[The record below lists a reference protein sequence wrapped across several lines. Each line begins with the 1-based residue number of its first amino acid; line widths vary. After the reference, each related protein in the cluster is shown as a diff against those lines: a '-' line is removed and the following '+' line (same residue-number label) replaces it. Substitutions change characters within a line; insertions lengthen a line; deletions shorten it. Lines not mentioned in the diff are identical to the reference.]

1 MIVLIEGLG
10 SISRKHISA
19 LRSIEPNVKLYA
31 LRSKPDAPLEAGVI
45 NIYDYNQLPEQP
57 DFIIISN
64 ITQKHR
70 DSIETAIK
78 LGVPIMIEKPVLPS
92 LTAADLNL
100 NERIK
105 NLGIKTYVACNL
117 RFLNVLQFLKTYLDQ
132 SKVSINE
139 VNIYCGSFFPDWRP
153 NRDYRTMYS
162 AQKGEGGG
170 VHLELIHE
178 MDYTLWLFGIPK
190 LLNFTTS
197 SRSTIDIEAAD
208 YAHYLLDYPTFIATI
223 TLNFYRREIKR
234 TIEVIFEDQTWIVD
248 LINGSIHDGL
258 GKLIYQSNQKVIE
271 TYDLQMKHMIG
282 VVKGKSD
289 SINTFNDSLEVLKL
303 SLGNV

>member
-10 SISRKHISA
+10 SISHKHIAA
-19 LRSIEPNVKLYA
+19 LRTIKPNVKIYA
-31 LRSKPDAPLEAGVI
+31 LRSNPVASLEEGVI
-45 NIYDYNQLPEQP
+45 NIYDYNQLEEKP

-70 DSIETAIK
+70 LSTEKALKI
-78 LGVPIMIEKPVLPS
+78 GVPIMIEKPVLPS
-92 LTAADLNL
+92 LTTADIDLS
-100 NERIK
+100 ERIK
-105 NLGIKTYVACNL
+105 GLGIKTYVACNL
-117 RFLNVLQFLKTYLDQ
+117 RFLNVLQFLKKHLDQ
-132 SKVSINE
+132 NSVAINE
-139 VNIYCGSFFPDWRP
+139 VNVYCGSFFPDWRP

-170 VHLELIHE
+170 ISLELIHE
-178 MDYTLWLFGIPK
+178 MDYTVWLFGFPK
-190 LLNFTTS
+190 LLNFITS

-208 YAHYLLDYPTFIATI
+208 YAHYILDYPTFIATI
-223 TLNFYRREIKR
+223 TLNFYRKETKR
-234 TIEVIFEDQTWIVD
+234 TIEIIFEDQTWIVD
-248 LINGSIHDGL
+248 LVNGSIHDGL

-271 TYDLQMKHMIG
+271 TYDLQMRHMID

-303 SLGNV
+303 SLGNA